1 MGIVTRVCEEPFK
14 EALALAADIAQK
26 SPDAVAAAKR
36 LYNKTY
42 ALRDREVRARR
53 HDSVRRAQSR
63 SRSLILDRAAEA
75 SVRNPAYVA
84 RPLLGTQVSLR
95 RHTGLKLDE
104 QT

>member
-53 HDSVRRAQSR
+53 APLCHAHLRTSPFGSLSGGWQLGR
-63 SRSLILDRAAEA
+63 SS
-75 SVRNPAYVA
+75 
-84 RPLLGTQVSLR
+84 T
-95 RHTGLKLDE
+95 
-104 QT
+104 